1 MSALLDIESSAA
13 VPTVLPDIGRVTL
26 PQYTPKVL
34 SGVMYIPAPP
44 LESVSL
50 KILIPDLTVV
60 FEGAVVQLRQNRD
73 PGQFFMT
80 LAIDSNVEASIT
92 FAGRT
97 IEQGTSLEIKEVSF
111 RLAPT
116 EDCARADFV
125 ASTLNAAL
133 TLSQRVHFQIPERG
147 LDLAL
152 AFNLPLIEIS
162 RLLQSRQTSYRL
174 MTIERATG
182 IHFELPAGAFSGTDI
197 AAIIFV
203 FRAIVDRSFNYH
215 LINGIPIPV
224 EANEKGAERLRSLE
238 ESRVITFGPED
249 MSKSLLGIPISLGA
263 MTVKI
268 QDPYIEDI
276 DHVSEEVAQGDGHM
290 VTALIRSLTNQAL
303 FELPEAPRLP
313 LNPWDSR
320 IQSLIGLERELDSR
334 LIERY
339 HALAASTLAG
349 LSEEERARVTRRV
362 ELDEEAFLID
372 KVDERDR

>member
-60 FEGAVVQLRQNRD
+60 FEGAV
-73 PGQFFMT
+73 
-80 LAIDSNVEASIT
+80 
-92 FAGRT
+92 
-97 IEQGTSLEIKEVSF
+97 
-111 RLAPT
+111 
-116 EDCARADFV
+116 
-125 ASTLNAAL
+125 
-133 TLSQRVHFQIPERG
+133 
-147 LDLAL
+147 
-152 AFNLPLIEIS
+152 
-162 RLLQSRQTSYRL
+162 
-174 MTIERATG
+174 
-182 IHFELPAGAFSGTDI
+182 
-197 AAIIFV
+197 
-203 FRAIVDRSFNYH
+203 
-215 LINGIPIPV
+215 
-224 EANEKGAERLRSLE
+224 
-238 ESRVITFGPED
+238 
-249 MSKSLLGIPISLGA
+249 
-263 MTVKI
+263 
-268 QDPYIEDI
+268 
-276 DHVSEEVAQGDGHM
+276 
-290 VTALIRSLTNQAL
+290 ALIRSLTNQAL

-320 IQSLIGLERELDSR
+320 IQSLIDLERELDSR

-372 KVDERDR
+372 KADERDR